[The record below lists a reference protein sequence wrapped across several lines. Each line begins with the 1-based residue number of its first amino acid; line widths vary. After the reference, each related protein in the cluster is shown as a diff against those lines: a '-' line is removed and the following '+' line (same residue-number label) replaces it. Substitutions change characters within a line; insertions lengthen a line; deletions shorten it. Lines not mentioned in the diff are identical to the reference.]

1 MLPILVHL
9 GYRLY
14 HRHFFSQIFDVC
26 LYGILGNALL
36 IGITSLINKALLSS
50 IFGRDLTLPEL
61 AMFSCVTSIVDPMSI
76 CSLKPNKIFHLFLGV
91 FTFGNAIAVDLFSP
105 TSRLAYV
112 SNDTVVTDAAYG
124 YLVLNSVLDLVFGVL
139 LGIGVGLF
147 IAVLSKMT
155 RGERSCEYF
164 EPGIA
169 FVGTAVVYF
178 LACLW
183 TLSTTFSVVTCCL
196 LHQRYAFNNFSIKS
210 VMAVKDSLEAFS
222 LLFEGLF
229 FTLIGYSLIEVEV
242 INVYKE
248 VIMLLIVSFSVKSV
262 IFLLITVVLNTKKKR
277 PFKEMLRT
285 VVLMVF
291 SGSRG
296 PHGWA
301 LMMSYGDEA
310 RSKFFSD
317 SHVLLITISLIL
329 DTLVARTIYKRMENT
344 FEEEKEEEVR
354 EGDSNR
360 LVKWIA
366 DLEKKLFTLLVA
378 DEEELEKHLLMKEVV
393 EMEMHKEKM
402 EKHLLRKEVEK
413 MEQNS

>member
-9 GYRLY
+9 GYKLY

-26 LYGILGNALL
+26 LYGILGSALL
-36 IGITSLINKALLSS
+36 IGITSLINKSLLSS
-50 IFGRDLTLPEL
+50 IFGKDLTLPQL

-76 CSLKPNKIFHLFLGV
+76 CSLKPNKIFYLFLGV
-91 FTFGNAIAVDLFSP
+91 FIFGNAIAVDLFSP

-112 SNDTVVTDAAYG
+112 SNDTVVTTTAYG

-155 RGERSCEYF
+155 REERSCQYF
-164 EPGIA
+164 EPAIA

-183 TLSTTFSVVTCCL
+183 TLSTTFSVVTCCF
-196 LHQRYAFNNFSIKS
+196 LHQRYAFNNFSVKS
-210 VMAVKDSLEAFS
+210 VMAIKDGLEAFS

-229 FTLIGYSLIEVEV
+229 FTLIGYSLNNVKV

-248 VIMLLIVSFSVKSV
+248 VIMLLLVSYLVKAV

-285 VVLMVF
+285 VALMVF

-301 LMMSYGDEA
+301 LMMTYH
-310 RSKFFSD
+310 SKTVLDFLSD
-317 SHVLLITISLIL
+317 SHLLLITISLIL
-329 DTLVARTIYKRMENT
+329 DTLLARTIYKRMENT
-344 FEEEKEEEVR
+344 FEEEEEEVR
-354 EGDSNR
+354 EGESNR

-378 DEEELEKHLLMKEVV
+378 DEEELEEYLLRKEV
-393 EMEMHKEKM
+393 EEKEMHKEKM
-402 EKHLLRKEVEK
+402 EQH
-413 MEQNS
+413 S